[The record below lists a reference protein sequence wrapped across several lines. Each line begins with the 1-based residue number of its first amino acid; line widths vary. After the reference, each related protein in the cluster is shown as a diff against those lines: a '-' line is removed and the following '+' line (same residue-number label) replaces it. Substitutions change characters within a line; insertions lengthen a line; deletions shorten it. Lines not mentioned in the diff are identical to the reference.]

1 MPQQVGRVSVEGC
14 PGPVGTC
21 PPLQR
26 GGQRVQLCASPSLG
40 RLREMYRIFVILKEE
55 GIGKSD
61 NGRLEEMAGHMGGKM
76 YVVYEGRARHLS
88 PDDAEIIWTTE
99 DWQEALDRATAHQ
112 GVVYVYDVTDQEEF
126 IHETFAY
133 DGTHS

>member
-1 MPQQVGRVSVEGC
+1 VPSPAEGRAAR
-14 PGPVGTC
+14 PA
-21 PPLQR
+21 
-26 GGQRVQLCASPSLG
+26 LCLTIPRAVARNVPD
-40 RLREMYRIFVILKEE
+40 FVILKEE